1 MSGHNRWSKVK
12 RIKGPADA
20 KRGKLF
26 TKLIKEI
33 TVAAKSGGG
42 NPDGNPRLRQA
53 LTLAKAASMPKDNME
68 KAIKKGTGELEGE
81 TVDEIT
87 YEGYGPG
94 GIAILVETQTDNK
107 NRTVNDLRTLFKAS
121 GGNLG
126 EPGSVA
132 WMFSQCGQLTFE
144 KEKYSEDQIMEVA
157 LDAGAKDVSS
167 SGDAIDVF
175 TETGDV
181 YKVKETFDRVGMHPV
196 SSGFGYVPKS
206 LVRVEAASAEKLLN
220 FLAEVEDHDDV
231 QKVHAN
237 FEMDQDLFAKL
248 ANKGD

>member
-26 TKLIKEI
+26 TKLLKEI
-33 TVAAKSGGG
+33 MVAARVGGG

-53 LTLAKAASMPKDNME
+53 IQLAKDASMPKDNIE
-68 KAIKKGTGELEGE
+68 RAVKKGTGELEG
-81 TVDEIT
+81 DEVEELV

-94 GIAILVETQTDNK
+94 GVAVLVEAQTDNK
-107 NRTVNDLRTLFKAS
+107 NRTVNDLRQMFKAS

-132 WMFSQCGQLTFE
+132 WMFDQVGQIIFE
-144 KEKYSEDQIMEVA
+144 KEKYPEDKVMEVA
-157 LDAGAKDVSS
+157 LEVGAKDVAEA
-167 SGDAIDVF
+167 GDTVDVF
-175 TETGDV
+175 TEKDQIF
-181 YKVKETFDRVGMHPV
+181 KVKEGFERVGMHPV
-196 SSGFGYVPKS
+196 SAGFGFIPKS
-206 LVRVEAASAEKLLN
+206 TVPIDGESAEKLLA
-220 FLAEVEDHDDV
+220 FLDEVEDHDDV

-237 FEMDQDLFAKL
+237 FQMSDDLFAKL
-248 ANKGD
+248 TNK